1 MKITRKDLITEKYT
15 ELKIKLQEY
24 IIDDSLFPSIE
35 NIDIGDIIFYL
46 NFYFPKNGQSEYI
59 STIEKLL
66 KPFEISD
73 DDISEVTNLIID
85 FITFLNN
92 I

>member
-1 MKITRKDLITEKYT
+1 MTLTRKDLITEKYT
-15 ELKIKLQEY
+15 ELKNQLQEY
-24 IIDDSLFPSIE
+24 ILDDSLFPSIE
-35 NIDIGDIIFYL
+35 NVDLSDILFYL
-46 NFYFPKNGQSEYI
+46 NFYFPKNGQKEYI

-66 KPFEISD
+66 KPIEISD
-73 DDISEVTNLIID
+73 NDISEVTNLIID

>member
-1 MKITRKDLITEKYT
+1 MTITRKDLITEKYT
-15 ELKIKLQEY
+15 ELKIQLQEY

-35 NIDIGDIIFYL
+35 NIDITDIIFYL
-46 NFYFPKNGQSEYI
+46 NLYFPKNGQKEYI
-59 STIEKLL
+59 ATIEKLL
-66 KPFEISD
+66 KPIEISD

>member
-1 MKITRKDLITEKYT
+1 MTITRKELITEKYT
-15 ELKIKLQEY
+15 QLKIQLQEY
-24 IIDDSLFPSIE
+24 IIDDSLFPSID
-35 NIDIGDIIFYL
+35 NIDIKDIIFYL
-46 NFYFPKNGQSEYI
+46 NLYFPKTGQKEYI

-66 KPFEISD
+66 NPFEISD
-73 DDISEVTNLIID
+73 NDISEVTNLIID

>member
-1 MKITRKDLITEKYT
+1 MTITRKELITKKYT
-15 ELKIKLQEY
+15 QLKIRLQEY
-24 IIDDSLFPSIE
+24 IIDDSLFPSIDD
-35 NIDIGDIIFYL
+35 IDIKDIIFYL
-46 NFYFPKNGQSEYI
+46 NLYFPKTGQKEYI

-66 KPFEISD
+66 NPFEISD
-73 DDISEVTNLIID
+73 NDISEVTNLIID

>member
-1 MKITRKDLITEKYT
+1 MLPKDNTDGSCALMQRGKPHHQR
-15 ELKIKLQEY
+15 L
-24 IIDDSLFPSIE
+24 
-35 NIDIGDIIFYL
+35 
-46 NFYFPKNGQSEYI
+46 
-59 STIEKLL
+59 EKLL

-73 DDISEVTNLIID
+73 NDISEVTNLMID

>member
-1 MKITRKDLITEKYT
+1 MTITRKDLITEKYT
-15 ELKIKLQEY
+15 ELKIQLQEY

-35 NIDIGDIIFYL
+35 NIDMTDIIFYL
-46 NFYFPKNGQSEYI
+46 NLYFLKNGQKEYI
-59 STIEKLL
+59 ATIEKLL
-66 KPFEISD
+66 KPIEISD

>member
-1 MKITRKDLITEKYT
+1 MTTRKDLITEKYT
-15 ELKIKLQEY
+15 ELKIQLEEY
-24 IIDDSLFPSIE
+24 IDGSLFPSIE
-35 NIDIGDIIFYL
+35 NIDISDIVFYL
-46 NFYFPKNGQSEYI
+46 NFYFPKNGQKEYI

-66 KPFEISD
+66 KPIEIND
-73 DDISEVTNLIID
+73 DDISTVTNLIID

>member
-1 MKITRKDLITEKYT
+1 MTLTRKDLITEKYT
-15 ELKIKLQEY
+15 ELKIQLEEY
-24 IIDDSLFPSIE
+24 IDGSLFPSIE
-35 NIDIGDIIFYL
+35 NIDISDIVFYL
-46 NFYFPKNGQSEYI
+46 NFYFPKNGQKEYI
-59 STIEKLL
+59 ATIEKLL
-66 KPFEISD
+66 KPIEISD